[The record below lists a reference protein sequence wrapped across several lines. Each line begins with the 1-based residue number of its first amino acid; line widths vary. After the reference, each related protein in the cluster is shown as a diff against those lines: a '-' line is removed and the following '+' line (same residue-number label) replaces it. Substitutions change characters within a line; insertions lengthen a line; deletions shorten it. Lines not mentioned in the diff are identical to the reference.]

1 MRILKCGY
9 ASQQYNFILTRYTN
23 ALYVK
28 HFFNFF
34 LLFFELSILR
44 WKKVFVLYFFVVL
57 KFVFY

>member
-9 ASQQYNFILTRYTN
+9 ASQQYNFILTQYTN

-34 LLFFELSILR
+34 
-44 WKKVFVLYFFVVL
+44 FVVL
-57 KFVFY
+57 WVINFALEEGIRAIFLRST